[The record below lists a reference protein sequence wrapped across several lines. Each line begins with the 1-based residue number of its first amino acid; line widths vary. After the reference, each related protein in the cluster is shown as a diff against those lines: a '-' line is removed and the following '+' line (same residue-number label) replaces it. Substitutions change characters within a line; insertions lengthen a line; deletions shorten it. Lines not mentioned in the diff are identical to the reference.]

1 MKATISLILMA
12 ASGAAFAQTPRPED
26 PDTGGKLLL
35 TGGVTQ
41 IEGAGGGGLTPWALI
56 GGYGSDGQ

>member
-1 MKATISLILMA
+1 MRLKALALAMLA
-12 ASGAAFAQTPRPED
+12 LPVVALAEHETPD
-26 PDTGGKLLL
+26 IGGKLLL

-41 IEGAGGGGLTPWALI
+41 IEGAGGGRLTPWALI